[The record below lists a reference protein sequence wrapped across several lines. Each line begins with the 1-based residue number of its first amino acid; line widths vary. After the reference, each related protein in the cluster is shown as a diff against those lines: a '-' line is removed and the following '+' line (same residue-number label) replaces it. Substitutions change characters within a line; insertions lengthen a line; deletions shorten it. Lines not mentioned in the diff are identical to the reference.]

1 MSEDLIRYDRM
12 VEKALRSVVREALS
26 VVAKNQTL
34 PGDHH
39 FFITFQTDAPGVAI
53 PAYLQKQYPE
63 EMTIVLQYQFS
74 ELIVTD
80 ETMEVTLSFNNKPE
94 RLIIPLS
101 AITTFADP
109 AVSFAL
115 QFQSVDLDEFEE
127 GTFDDDDEP
136 SPKPPLPEGGAKVVT
151 LDAFRKK
158 NQE

>member
-12 VEKALRSVVREALS
+12 VEKALRNVVREALS

-53 PAYLQKQYPE
+53 PSYLQKQYPE

-74 ELIVTD
+74 ELMVTD

-127 GTFDDDDEP
+127 GAFDDDEP
-136 SPKPPLPEGGAKVVT
+136 TPKPPLPEGGAKVVT

-158 NQE
+158 NHE

>member
-12 VEKALRSVVREALS
+12 VEKALRNVVREALS

-53 PAYLQKQYPE
+53 PSYLQKQYPE

-74 ELIVTD
+74 ELMVTD

-127 GTFDDDDEP
+127 GAFDDDEP
-136 SPKPPLPEGGAKVVT
+136 TPKPPLPEGGAKVVT